1 MTSRKKWRPPNPKPS
16 KVTSHHRVRTVT
28 IIAIVA
34 SLVILGYVSRS
45 IAPSKR
51 AAKSVGYA
59 IGTPS
64 SGALAPDFSL
74 PSTSGTTVN
83 LVDFRGKSV
92 LLFFHEGIGC
102 QPCWDQIRDLESAR
116 STLQAAGV
124 DQLLTITSGPTRLI
138 AQKMA
143 DDRLTAIA
151 LGDTNL
157 EVSKKYHANQFGMMG
172 DSRDGHSFV
181 LVGPD
186 GRIDWRA
193 DYGGPPRYTMYVPLS
208 KILADM
214 KAGRSA
220 A

>member
-1 MTSRKKWRPPNPKPS
+1 MTSKKKWRPPN
-16 KVTSHHRVRTVT
+16 VTAPEVSSRHPMRAVA
-28 IIAIVA
+28 IIT
-34 SLVILGYVSRS
+34 VILSLTIVGYVSKS
-45 IAPSKR
+45 HSPSKTST
-51 AAKSVGYA
+51 KSVGYA

-74 PSTSGTTVN
+74 ASTNGATVN
-83 LVDFRGKSV
+83 LVDFRGKTV

-102 QPCWDQIRDLESAR
+102 QPCWDQIRDLESAK
-116 STLQAAGV
+116 STLRAAGV
-124 DQLLTITSGPTRLI
+124 DELLTITSGPIRLI

-157 EVSKKYHANQFGMMG
+157 EISKKYNANQFGMMG

-193 DYGGPPRYTMYVPLS
+193 DYGGPPKYTMYVPLTQ
-208 KILADM
+208 ILSDM
-214 KAGRSA
+214 KAGRA
-220 A
+220 TT

>member
-1 MTSRKKWRPPNPKPS
+1 MTSKKKWRPPNPTTPS
-16 KVTSHHRVRTVT
+16 VSSRHPLRAVAIITV
-28 IIAIVA
+28 ILSLAIVGYA
-34 SLVILGYVSRS
+34 SKSFSPSRTS
-45 IAPSKR
+45 TKA
-51 AAKSVGYA
+51 VEYA

-74 PSTSGTTVN
+74 PSTNGATVN
-83 LVDFRGKSV
+83 LVDFRGKTV

-102 QPCWDQIRDLESAR
+102 QPCWDQIRDLQSAQSALR
-116 STLQAAGV
+116 NAGV
-124 DQLLTITSGPTRLI
+124 DELLTITSGPIRLI

-157 EVSKKYHANQFGMMG
+157 EISKKYQANQFGMMG
-172 DSRDGHSFV
+172 DSRDGHSFI

-193 DYGGPPRYTMYVPLS
+193 DYGGPPKYTMYVPVT
-208 KILADM
+208 KILSDM
-214 KAGRSA
+214 KSGRA
-220 A
+220 TA